1 VSRAGPPSPLP
12 PPIALARDATSG
24 ARARA
29 RAHLDARPIGASTE
43 RDVPAIDR
51 EGAIAP
57 LRLAIGKD
65 GLGIELAGPA
75 TVECLDVVELVVR
88 LPHVKFPFDV
98 SGGVAKFRH
107 KRGELERVGVE
118 LDARRVA
125 RWAEPRLR
133 GLLAAGPCTVIVEPR
148 AFGATVTVHARSQAS
163 STSGTTKR
171 AGVLAA
177 LAFEVAAVPTHGELV
192 LVVHGARGAHLAE
205 PATALA
211 IRAVATL
218 VGDAARRE
226 GARFVMPDAAGR
238 LARRLL
244 PEAGVRAPGSE
255 GMRMWGS
262 GASDGVLFVAFV
274 RASMASG
281 AGSAASQGASQGRSE
296 GPAAAS
302 VTRVPDEATLAVEA
316 ASLTREADDAR
327 MARDLD
333 LARQLDLAAFER
345 APRHPE
351 IARRIAEVDAVI
363 GGRAETASAT
373 LREMATPVHL
383 GLLGGDLMNEAGD
396 RAGAIAALLRAGERD
411 PSHVIGALAYARAAE
426 LALDPHDALGWLDAA
441 IARAPR
447 LAELRWERARRRL
460 TAGRLGDARAD
471 FQELEALAQGA
482 RDRHDV
488 LRRAG
493 DAYRAA
499 GLGGDAALLYERA
512 LLYRPDD
519 PEALAGLGA
528 ALAAEGRAAR
538 GAAILAHAIE
548 LAETRGIET
557 AWMHLELGRVLGERL
572 GDRPAAV
579 ARLRAVPDDAP
590 EAIAARGLEGRLR
603 ALLGDP
609 SGATLAFA
617 RMRERAGH
625 EPSALAWL
633 EEAARFEEER
643 GDLHAAQRHLASAIG
658 IAPGDGVLEAR
669 YRALGERI
677 AAAAGVRGGEERER
691 AQEREPEREPEPERE
706 QRAVADDP
714 SPPRYVIADALAD
727 VTLGADDAEAELRV
741 EALTRTLQ
749 GDPNNDAVVDELV
762 GLLSKLGRSMDLLA
776 LLSAR
781 LEDAPPDRRDALL
794 PKHREVLLTLEHE
807 ARAEGREA
815 EADLFKM
822 AREAS

>member
-29 RAHLDARPIGASTE
+29 RAHRDERPVGASTE
-43 RDVPAIDR
+43 RDVPVIDR

-75 TVECLDVVELVVR
+75 TVECLDVIELVVR

-148 AFGATVTVHARSQAS
+148 AFGATVTVHARSQS
-163 STSGTTKR
+163 SSTSGTSGTSGTTKR
-171 AGVLAA
+171 TGTLAA
-177 LAFEVAAVPTHGELV
+177 LAFEVAAVPTHGELS
-192 LVVHGARGAHLAE
+192 LVVHGARGAHLVE

-274 RASMASG
+274 RASVASG
-281 AGSAASQGASQGRSE
+281 AAASSI
-296 GPAAAS
+296 
-302 VTRVPDEATLAVEA
+302 TKVPDEATLAVEA
-316 ASLTREADDAR
+316 ALLTHEADDAL

-351 IARRIAEVDAVI
+351 IARRIAEVDAVV

-373 LREMATPVHL
+373 LREMATSVHLCHL

-411 PSHVIGALAYARAAE
+411 PSHVIAALAYARAAE
-426 LALDPHDALGWLDAA
+426 LALDPHDALAWLDAA

-499 GLGGDAALLYERA
+499 GLGADAALLYERA

-528 ALAAEGRAAR
+528 ALAAEGRASR

-609 SGATLAFA
+609 SGAALAFA

-633 EEAARFEEER
+633 EEAARFEDER

-691 AQEREPEREPEPERE
+691 AQERAPEREREHAPERE
-706 QRAVADDP
+706 QRAVADEP
-714 SPPRYVIADALAD
+714 SPPRYVIADALPDVTFD
-727 VTLGADDAEAELRV
+727 VTLGTDDAEAELRV

-781 LEDAPPDRRDALL
+781 LEDAPPDRREALL

-807 ARAEGREA
+807 ARAGGRDA

>member
-1 VSRAGPPSPLP
+1 MSRAGPPSPLP
-12 PPIALARDATSG
+12 PPIALARDGRARLRG
-24 ARARA
+24 EARAA
-29 RAHLDARPIGASTE
+29 ESQTQTE
-43 RDVPAIDR
+43 RDVPVIDR
-51 EGAIAP
+51 DGAIAP

-133 GLLAAGPCTVIVEPR
+133 GLLATGPCTVIVEPR
-148 AFGATVTVHARSQAS
+148 AFGATVTVHARSNAS
-163 STSGTTKR
+163 STTKR

-177 LAFEVAAVPTHGELV
+177 LAFEVAVVPTHEELA
-192 LVVHGARGAHLAE
+192 LVVHGARGAHLVE

-255 GMRMWGS
+255 GMRMSGS
-262 GASDGVLFVAFV
+262 GESDGVLFVAFA
-274 RASMASG
+274 RA
-281 AGSAASQGASQGRSE
+281 AGSLAK
-296 GPAAAS
+296 
-302 VTRVPDEATLAVEA
+302 VPDEATLAVESA
-316 ASLTREADDAR
+316 MLTREADDAR

-351 IARRIAEVDAVI
+351 IARRIAEVDSVV

-383 GLLGGDLMNEAGD
+383 GLLAGNLMNEAGD
-396 RAGAIAALLRAGERD
+396 RPGAVAALLRVGERD
-411 PSHVIGALAYARAAE
+411 PSNVIGALAYARAAE
-426 LALDPHDALGWLDAA
+426 LALDPHDALAWLDAA

-460 TAGRLGDARAD
+460 TVGRLGDARVD
-471 FQELEALAQGA
+471 FQELEALAHGA

-499 GLGGDAALLYERA
+499 GLGADAAQLYERA

-538 GAAILAHAIE
+538 GAAILAHAVEI
-548 LAETRGIET
+548 AETRGIET
-557 AWMHLELGRVLGERL
+557 SWMHLELGRVLGERL

-603 ALLGDP
+603 AQLGDP
-609 SGATLAFA
+609 SGASLAFA

-625 EPSALAWL
+625 EAIALAWL
-633 EEAARFEEER
+633 EEAARFEDER

-677 AAAAGVRGGEERER
+677 AAAAGVRGGEQEEERER
-691 AQEREPEREPEPERE
+691 EREREREEERERVRVADQAYELAREQERDRE
-706 QRAVADDP
+706 QRAAEDDRTR
-714 SPPRYVIADALAD
+714 PRYAIPESLPD
-727 VTLGADDAEAELRV
+727 VTGGADDAEAELRV

-762 GLLSKLGRSMDLLA
+762 GHLSKLGRSMDLLA

-781 LEDAPPDRRDALL
+781 LEDAPPDRREALL
-794 PKHREVLLTLEHE
+794 PKHREVLLTLERE
-807 ARAEGREA
+807 ARAEGRDA

>member
-1 VSRAGPPSPLP
+1 
-12 PPIALARDATSG
+12 
-24 ARARA
+24 
-29 RAHLDARPIGASTE
+29 
-43 RDVPAIDR
+43 
-51 EGAIAP
+51 
-57 LRLAIGKD
+57 
-65 GLGIELAGPA
+65 
-75 TVECLDVVELVVR
+75 
-88 LPHVKFPFDV
+88 
-98 SGGVAKFRH
+98 
-107 KRGELERVGVE
+107 
-118 LDARRVA
+118 
-125 RWAEPRLR
+125 
-133 GLLAAGPCTVIVEPR
+133 
-148 AFGATVTVHARSQAS
+148 
-163 STSGTTKR
+163 
-171 AGVLAA
+171 
-177 LAFEVAAVPTHGELV
+177 
-192 LVVHGARGAHLAE
+192 
-205 PATALA
+205 
-211 IRAVATL
+211 
-218 VGDAARRE
+218 
-226 GARFVMPDAAGR
+226 
-238 LARRLL
+238 
-244 PEAGVRAPGSE
+244 
-255 GMRMWGS
+255 
-262 GASDGVLFVAFV
+262 VLFVAFV
-274 RASMASG
+274 RASVASG
-281 AGSAASQGASQGRSE
+281 AAASSI
-296 GPAAAS
+296 
-302 VTRVPDEATLAVEA
+302 TRVPDDATLAVEA

-351 IARRIAEVDAVI
+351 IARRIAEVDAVV

-373 LREMATPVHL
+373 LREMATPIHGFHL

-411 PSHVIGALAYARAAE
+411 PSHVIAALAYARAAD
-426 LALDPHDALGWLDAA
+426 LALDPHDGLAWLDSA

-499 GLGGDAALLYERA
+499 GLGADAALLYERA

-519 PEALAGLGA
+519 PEALAGLGS

-590 EAIAARGLEGRLR
+590 EAIAARALEGRLR

-633 EEAARFEEER
+633 EEAARFEDER

-691 AQEREPEREPEPERE
+691 APEREPERAREQAQAPERE
-706 QRAVADDP
+706 QRAVADEP
-714 SPPRYVIADALAD
+714 APPRYVIADALPDATFD

-749 GDPNNDAVVDELV
+749 GDPNNDPVVDELV

-781 LEDAPPDRRDALL
+781 LEDAPSDRREALL
-794 PKHREVLLTLEHE
+794 PKHREVLLTLERE